1 MPGVVDPAT
10 VPEGNLWGD
19 GSDALITGPAGS
31 APGVVD
37 PATVPEGNLWG
48 DGSDALIT
56 GVGASGLY
64 CATAVSD
71 PKTGT
76 THC

>member
-56 GVGASGLY
+56 G
-64 CATAVSD
+64 TAHAIAQSMD
-71 PKTGT
+71 ARQ
-76 THC
+76 CRC